1 MYIRKRGFQSTR
13 FALFARSYA
22 GYYFT
27 QQVSTSDE
35 PKNLVRKLAKTLLFD
50 EQILGFYLSPGFFKK
65 DVDRI
70 IKNIDCD
77 KEKVK
82 IYLEIEKQL
91 TTLIQDK
98 GEKESY
104 VPEEYE
110 SALLAPAIERVAG
123 DSVSNIQ
130 SDALF
135 ERKLTER
142 KRIYTLWYYSIVRNY
157 RLPTLRIIP
166 FLARLIKIEDEKNY
180 NKK

>member
-1 MYIRKRGFQSTR
+1 MYIKKRGFKSIR

-27 QQVSTSDE
+27 QQAKASNDPNS
-35 PKNLVRKLAKTLLFD
+35 LVQKLSKTLLFD
-50 EQILGFYLSPGFFKK
+50 EYILGFYLSPKFSKS

-70 IKNIDCD
+70 IKNVESD
-77 KEKVK
+77 KEKIK

-91 TTLIQDK
+91 TILIQDK

-110 SALLAPAIERVAG
+110 NALLSPAIERVAG

-130 SDALF
+130 SDSLF
-135 ERKLTER
+135 EKKLVER

-166 FLARLIKIEDEKNY
+166 FLARLIKIEDGKNY
-180 NKK
+180 NTK

>member
-1 MYIRKRGFQSTR
+1 MYIRKRGFKSVR

-27 QQVSTSDE
+27 QQVKVSNDPSS
-35 PKNLVRKLAKTLLFD
+35 LVRKLAKTLLFD
-50 EQILGFYLSPGFFKK
+50 EYILGFYLSPKFSKT

-70 IKNIDCD
+70 IKNIESD
-77 KEKVK
+77 KEKIK

-91 TTLIQDK
+91 TILIQDK

-104 VPEEYE
+104 VPEKYE

-130 SDALF
+130 SDSLF
-135 ERKLTER
+135 EKKLIER
-142 KRIYTLWYYSIVRNY
+142 KRIYTLWYYSVVRNY
-157 RLPTLRIIP
+157 RLPTLRIVP
-166 FLARLIKIEDEKNY
+166 FLVRLIKIEDGKNY
-180 NKK
+180 NTK

>member
-1 MYIRKRGFQSTR
+1 MYIRKRGFKSVR

-27 QQVSTSDE
+27 QQVKVSNDPNS
-35 PKNLVRKLAKTLLFD
+35 LVRKLAKTLLFD
-50 EQILGFYLSPGFFKK
+50 EYILGFYLSPKFSKS

-70 IKNIDCD
+70 IKNIESD
-77 KEKVK
+77 KEKIK

-91 TTLIQDK
+91 TILIQDK

-110 SALLAPAIERVAG
+110 NALLAPAIERVAG

-130 SDALF
+130 SDSLF
-135 ERKLTER
+135 EKKLIER

-166 FLARLIKIEDEKNY
+166 FLARLIKIEDGKNY
-180 NKK
+180 NTK

>member
-1 MYIRKRGFQSTR
+1 MYIRKRGFKSAR

-27 QQVSTSDE
+27 QQVKVSDN
-35 PKNLVRKLAKTLLFD
+35 PNSLVRKLAKTLLFD
-50 EQILGFYLSPGFFKK
+50 EYILGFYLSPKFSKS

-70 IKNIDCD
+70 IKNVESD

-91 TTLIQDK
+91 TILIQDK

-110 SALLAPAIERVAG
+110 NALLSPAIERVAG

-130 SDALF
+130 SDSLF
-135 ERKLTER
+135 EKKLIER

-166 FLARLIKIEDEKNY
+166 FLARLIKIEDGKNY
-180 NKK
+180 NTK

>member
-1 MYIRKRGFQSTR
+1 MYIRKRGFKSVR

-27 QQVSTSDE
+27 QQVKVSSE
-35 PKNLVRKLAKTLLFD
+35 PNSLVRKLAKTLLFD
-50 EQILGFYLSPGFFKK
+50 DYILGFYLSPKFSKS

-70 IKNIDCD
+70 IKNVESD
-77 KEKVK
+77 KEKIK

-91 TTLIQDK
+91 TILIQDK

-110 SALLAPAIERVAG
+110 NALLAPAIERVAG

-130 SDALF
+130 SDSLF
-135 ERKLTER
+135 EKKLVER

-166 FLARLIKIEDEKNY
+166 FLARLIKIDDGKNY
-180 NKK
+180 NTK

>member
-1 MYIRKRGFQSTR
+1 MYIRKRGFKSVR

-27 QQVSTSDE
+27 QQVKASNDPNS
-35 PKNLVRKLAKTLLFD
+35 LVRKLAKTLLFD
-50 EQILGFYLSPGFFKK
+50 ECILGFYLSPKFSKS

-70 IKNIDCD
+70 IKNVESD
-77 KEKVK
+77 KDKIK

-91 TTLIQDK
+91 TILIQDK
-98 GEKESY
+98 GGKESY

-110 SALLAPAIERVAG
+110 NALLSPAIERVAG

-130 SDALF
+130 SDSLF
-135 ERKLTER
+135 EKKLVER

-166 FLARLIKIEDEKNY
+166 FLARLIKIEDGKNY
-180 NKK
+180 NTK

>member
-1 MYIRKRGFQSTR
+1 MYVRKRGFKSVR

-27 QQVSTSDE
+27 QQVKVSNDPNS
-35 PKNLVRKLAKTLLFD
+35 LVRKLAKTLLFD
-50 EQILGFYLSPGFFKK
+50 EYILGFYLSPKFSKS

-70 IKNIDCD
+70 IKNVESD
-77 KEKVK
+77 KEKIK

-91 TTLIQDK
+91 TILIKDK

-110 SALLAPAIERVAG
+110 GALLAPAIERVAG

-130 SDALF
+130 SDSLF
-135 ERKLTER
+135 EKKLIER
-142 KRIYTLWYYSIVRNY
+142 KRIYTLWYYSVVRNY
-157 RLPTLRIIP
+157 RLPTLRIVP
-166 FLARLIKIEDEKNY
+166 FLARLIKIEDGKNY
-180 NKK
+180 NTK

>member
-1 MYIRKRGFQSTR
+1 MYIRKRGFKSVR

-27 QQVSTSDE
+27 QQVKVSNDPNS
-35 PKNLVRKLAKTLLFD
+35 LVRKLAKTLLFD
-50 EQILGFYLSPGFFKK
+50 EYILGFYLSPKFSKS

-70 IKNIDCD
+70 IKNIESD
-77 KEKVK
+77 KEKIK

-91 TTLIQDK
+91 TILIQDK

-104 VPEEYE
+104 VPDEYE
-110 SALLAPAIERVAG
+110 NALLAPAIERVAG

-130 SDALF
+130 SDSLF
-135 ERKLTER
+135 EKKLVER

-166 FLARLIKIEDEKNY
+166 FLARLIKIEDGKNY
-180 NKK
+180 NTK